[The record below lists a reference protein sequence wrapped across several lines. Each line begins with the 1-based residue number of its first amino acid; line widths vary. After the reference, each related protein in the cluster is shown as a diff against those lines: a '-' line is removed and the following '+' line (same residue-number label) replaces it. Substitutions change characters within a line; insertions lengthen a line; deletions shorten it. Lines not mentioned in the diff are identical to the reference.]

1 MEIDQS
7 PRFTKIA
14 RNCHDVDKKILF
26 VFPQHIPDSMFI
38 LLATALCVTSITA
51 FQKIN
56 AVDVK
61 DDFAETQKLLESG
74 FGAAKASQENQR
86 TPHVHI

>member
-1 MEIDQS
+1 MDW
-7 PRFTKIA
+7 
-14 RNCHDVDKKILF
+14 KILF

-38 LLATALCVTSITA
+38 LATALCVTSLSL
-51 FQKIN
+51 KKVK

-74 FGAAKASQENQR
+74 FGAAGASHDNQR